1 MNKIIFFFVFSALL
15 ISCGDSTAPVKS
27 ETVVTRRDLDSE
39 VIKTVAKMSIQGMM
53 CAEGCGGKIQQD
65 LQALPGVITTDL
77 EFVENSAEN
86 TMKVEYDTTLINE
99 NALIECVQKI
109 ADGKYRVST
118 VEILHY
124 HGLQNKS
131 VTNGA
136 AV

>member
-1 MNKIIFFFVFSALL
+1 MYKFLFIVVLSGVL
-15 ISCGDSTAPVKS
+15 ISCGGSTAPAKS
-27 ETVVTRRDLDSE
+27 ETVVTHRDLDSE

-65 LQALPGVITTDL
+65 LRALPGVINTDL

-86 TMKVEYDTTLINE
+86 TIKVEYDTTFTNE